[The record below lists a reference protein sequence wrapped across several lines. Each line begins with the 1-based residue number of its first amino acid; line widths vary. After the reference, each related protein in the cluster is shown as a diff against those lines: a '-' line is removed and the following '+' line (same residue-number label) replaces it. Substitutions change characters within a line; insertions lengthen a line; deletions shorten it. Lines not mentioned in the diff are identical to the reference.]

1 MPGGGQTAVMQF
13 DQITLRRAAD
23 GDRRALAR
31 LADLDSTAL
40 PDDEFLLGEV
50 AGVPWAAVGL
60 ATGLLVADP
69 FRPTAEVAELLR
81 LRAQALR
88 GTGGPSWRR
97 LLRRGEPTRVGLS
110 AAARR

>member
-69 FRPTAEVAELLR
+69 FRPTTEVAELLR
-81 LRAQALR
+81 VRARTFRTA
-88 GTGGPSWRR
+88 GASPWRR
-97 LLRRGEPTRVGLS
+97 LLHRREPARTGLR